1 VKSPTA
7 LNKRGTRVHLDGY
20 TFDSQKEADFY
31 TRFVR
36 DSGLQYTIHPK
47 YVLSP
52 LTELGQVKASQI
64 SYKPDFVIY
73 KNGKITHVYDVKN
86 SFGVYG
92 IDSSVKLRFKLFLL
106 KYGIPVEAVVIRN
119 HDFKAIA
126 QGITKQRKSTQP
138 LVCSNLQYSWIESTN
153 IK

>member
-1 VKSPTA
+1 VNSPTA
-7 LNKRGTRVHLDGY
+7 LNKRGTKVHLDGY

-31 TRFVR
+31 VRFVR

-47 YVLSP
+47 YVLTP

-64 SYKPDFVIY
+64 AYKPDFVIY
-73 KNGKITHVYDVKN
+73 KNGKMKHVYDVKN

-92 IDSSVKLRFKLFLL
+92 IDGSVKLRFKLFLL
-106 KYGIPVEAVVIRN
+106 KYGIPVEAVVIRK
-119 HDFKAIA
+119 HDFKSIA

-138 LVCSNLQYSWIESTN
+138 LVCNNLLYNWIEATN
-153 IK
+153 L